1 MLNRLLNREHQPD
14 AEDWDREYANGRWRY
29 LADLPE
35 MARMAVI
42 AGYAAAAG
50 PPDPVILDIGCGEGE
65 LLKAFRHWP
74 YRAYQGIDLSQV
86 AIQHARRRAGPRDQ
100 FDAADATLFTPDRA
114 PDIIVF
120 NEVLYY
126 LPDVEELVS
135 RYLSMLGPEGIA
147 IVSVHVRRR
156 HKRVW
161 RSLGRV
167 SRIIDRLVIRNDNGT
182 AWQLALIKPLPAHPA

>member
-1 MLNRLLNREHQPD
+1 MLNWLLRREYQPS
-14 AEDWDREYANGRWRY
+14 AGDWDREYANGHWRY

-50 PPDPVILDIGCGEGE
+50 SPNPVILDVGCGEGT
-65 LLKAFRHWP
+65 LLKAFRDFP
-74 YRAYQGIDLSQV
+74 YQSYRGIDLSPV
-86 AIQHARRRAGPRDQ
+86 AIEHARGHAGPRDS
-100 FDAADATLFTPDRA
+100 FEVVGADVFTPDET

-126 LPDVEELVS
+126 LSDVEQLVS

-147 IVSVHVRRR
+147 IVSIHVRRR
-156 HKRVW
+156 HNRVW
-161 RSLGRV
+161 RALGRV
-167 SRIIDRLVIRNDNGT
+167 SRIVDQVTVRHSSGT
-182 AWQLALIKPLPAHPA
+182 AWQIALIKPSQ